1 MQPWVALERLY
12 SGLTKSYLLLSL
24 VGRDHRPMHDALHRD
39 EFRQ

>member
-24 VGRDHRPMHDALHRD
+24 VGRDQAHARCIALR
-39 EFRQ
+39 